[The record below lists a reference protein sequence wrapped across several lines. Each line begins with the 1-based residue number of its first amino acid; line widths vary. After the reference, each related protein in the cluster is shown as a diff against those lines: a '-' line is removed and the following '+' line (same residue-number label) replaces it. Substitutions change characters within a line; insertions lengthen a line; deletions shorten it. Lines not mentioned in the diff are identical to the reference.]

1 MESTIVRS
9 VLENDLYKFSM
20 SYYYQRTTPE
30 GIGTFSFNDRNGMKF
45 TPEFVD
51 LLRKEFKKLETLA
64 LTDEE
69 FKWCLSNIYFI
80 PQCYFEWLKGF
91 RFNADIIDIS
101 LDEEGHLHIE
111 AKDLIYKVTLY
122 EIPIL
127 STVSEVYYKIYEK
140 TEPDWAYIDSHL
152 EKKVAISNE
161 NKLKC
166 CMIYGYLVA
175 MPVKKCVQTWR
186 IWHETVNIFLMVLF
200 IGLCNF
206 LLFTFM
212 FHYPLRLDLCV
223 TFVYW
228 TFIIGFFISVLSTF
242 MSYQRYLRGQLND
255 LLDKTTDKQT
265 GIQVTIHDTRV
276 RGNDVTLPINDLLY
290 IEAQKN
296 NVVVGYVKDG
306 KLRKDELQTSLT
318 AVLNDLGEYD
328 NIFQCHR
335 SFVVNLNNL
344 SGTL

>member
-1 MESTIVRS
+1 
-9 VLENDLYKFSM
+9 M
-20 SYYYQRTTPE
+20 SILTRKYPFQRD
-30 GIGTFSFNDRNGMKF
+30 GNWI
-45 TPEFVD
+45 
-51 LLRKEFKKLETLA
+51 
-64 LTDEE
+64 
-69 FKWCLSNIYFI
+69 
-80 PQCYFEWLKGF
+80 
-91 RFNADIIDIS
+91 
-101 LDEEGHLHIE
+101 
-111 AKDLIYKVTLY
+111 KDCLIYCVIVFLILY
-122 EIPIL
+122 LLQPFGL
-127 STVSEVYYKIYEK
+127 SMY
-140 TEPDWAYIDSHL
+140 PC
-152 EKKVAISNE
+152 
-161 NKLKC
+161 NKLLVSLLFGGVTFVC

-212 FHYPLRLDLCV
+212 F
-223 TFVYW
+223 
-228 TFIIGFFISVLSTF
+228 
-242 MSYQRYLRGQLND
+242 
-255 LLDKTTDKQT
+255 LDKTTDKQT

-318 AVLNDLGEYD
+318 AVLNDLSEYD

-335 SFVVNLNNL
+335 SFVVNLNNITKAYGNSNGYTMEL
-344 SGTL
+344 GGGLATVPVSRSFVGKLKSFIS

>member
-1 MESTIVRS
+1 
-9 VLENDLYKFSM
+9 M
-20 SYYYQRTTPE
+20 SILTRKYPFQRD
-30 GIGTFSFNDRNGMKF
+30 GNWI
-45 TPEFVD
+45 
-51 LLRKEFKKLETLA
+51 
-64 LTDEE
+64 
-69 FKWCLSNIYFI
+69 
-80 PQCYFEWLKGF
+80 
-91 RFNADIIDIS
+91 
-101 LDEEGHLHIE
+101 
-111 AKDLIYKVTLY
+111 KDCLIYCFIVFLILY
-122 EIPIL
+122 LLQPFGL
-127 STVSEVYYKIYEK
+127 SMY
-140 TEPDWAYIDSHL
+140 PC
-152 EKKVAISNE
+152 
-161 NKLKC
+161 NKLLVSLLFGGVTFAC

-242 MSYQRYLRGQLND
+242 MSYQRYLRGQLNA

-265 GIQVTIHDTRV
+265 GIQVTVHDTRV

-318 AVLNDLGEYD
+318 AVLNDLSEYD

-335 SFVVNLNNL
+335 SFVVNLNNITKAYGNSNGYTMEL
-344 SGTL
+344 GGGLATVPVSRSFVGKLKSFIS